1 MTTTA
6 LTLAARVRPA
16 SDVLFRDLEGEAVLV
31 GLTSSCYFGL
41 DLVGTRVWTLMVA
54 HESLAPVLDAIVE
67 EFEVERDVAAND
79 LLRLVGE
86 LRDHGLVVVEPT

>member
-1 MTTTA
+1 MRPPCSTQA
-6 LTLAARVRPA
+6 CAARPPSVR
-16 SDVLFRDLEGEAVLV
+16 
-31 GLTSSCYFGL
+31 
-41 DLVGTRVWTLMVA
+41 
-54 HESLAPVLDAIVE
+54 LAPVLDAIVE